1 MTNLQKDV
9 ALHIQ
14 EVNQTPNSI
23 VLKKYVTKIHQNKTP
38 EN

>member
-1 MTNLQKDV
+1 MANLQKDV
-9 ALHIQ
+9 VLHIQ

-23 VLKKYVTKIHQNKTP
+23 VLKKYVTKIHQNESP